1 MSHMDLEQA
10 KQRLASGEYT
20 CVLCREG
27 ETVTSTQRGVR
38 PLVRW
43 LTEGTDLRGFSA
55 ADKVVGKATAFLYC
69 LLGVKAVYAR
79 VMSKSARQVLLDSGI
94 HAEQETLVEYIINR
108 AGDGYCPF
116 ETAVLEISDS
126 GEALSA
132 IRAKMQEMNITL

>member
-108 AGDGYCPF
+108 AGDGICPV
-116 ETAVLEISDS
+116 ERLCAGARTAAECLPLIE
-126 GEALSA
+126 GFLTAGKGA
-132 IRAKMQEMNITL
+132 P